1 MISIY
6 LETFILALIQGIS
19 EFIPVSSTAHLIIV
33 SKLSEFEIRFLE
45 IDISLHFGSLLA
57 IVFYFRSDLVN
68 IFKNKNLFLLII
80 FGSLPL
86 IIFGYVVFETGIIN
100 LFRDIKI
107 IAWTT
112 LLFGILL
119 LYADKFKFN
128 KNFKKDLNLKNIL
141 FIGLFQVLALI
152 PGTSRSG
159 ITITAARLLNF
170 NRFDSAKI
178 SFLLSIPALLGASFL
193 GLKDLTIQN
202 FELSKIAIFSIC
214 FSFVFSYLTIKYFLI
229 FIKKFS
235 LKVFVYYRIFLSGL
249 LFIFIYI

>member
-86 IIFGYVVFETGIIN
+86 IIFGYVIFETGIIN

-202 FELSKIAIFSIC
+202 FELSKVAIFSIC
-214 FSFVFSYLTIKYFLI
+214 FSFVFSYLTIKYFLM

>member
-107 IAWTT
+107 IAWAT

-159 ITITAARLLNF
+159 VTITAARFLNF

-214 FSFVFSYLTIKYFLI
+214 FSFVFSYLTIKYFLM

>member
-107 IAWTT
+107 IAWAT

>member
-57 IVFYFRSDLVN
+57 IVFYFRSDLIN

-107 IAWTT
+107 IAWAT

-119 LYADKFKFN
+119 LYADRFKFN

-214 FSFVFSYLTIKYFLI
+214 FPFVFSYLTIKYFLI

>member
-214 FSFVFSYLTIKYFLI
+214 FSFVFSYLTIKYFLM

>member
-86 IIFGYVVFETGIIN
+86 IIFGYVIFETGIIN

-202 FELSKIAIFSIC
+202 FELSKVAFFSIC
-214 FSFVFSYLTIKYFLI
+214 FSFVFSYLTIKYFLM

>member
-107 IAWTT
+107 IAWAT

-119 LYADKFKFN
+119 LYADRFKFN

-214 FSFVFSYLTIKYFLI
+214 FSFVFSYLTINYFLI

>member
-86 IIFGYVVFETGIIN
+86 IIFAYVVFETGIIN

-107 IAWTT
+107 IAWAT

-214 FSFVFSYLTIKYFLI
+214 FSFVFSYLTIKYFLM

-235 LKVFVYYRIFLSGL
+235 LKVFVYYRVFLSGL

>member
-57 IVFYFRSDLVN
+57 IVFYFRSDLIN

-119 LYADKFKFN
+119 LFGIVR
-128 KNFKKDLNLKNIL
+128 NFRDE
-141 FIGLFQVLALI
+141 
-152 PGTSRSG
+152 S
-159 ITITAARLLNF
+159 
-170 NRFDSAKI
+170 
-178 SFLLSIPALLGASFL
+178 
-193 GLKDLTIQN
+193 
-202 FELSKIAIFSIC
+202 
-214 FSFVFSYLTIKYFLI
+214 
-229 FIKKFS
+229 
-235 LKVFVYYRIFLSGL
+235 
-249 LFIFIYI
+249 

>member
-68 IFKNKNLFLLII
+68 IFKNKSLFLLII

-107 IAWTT
+107 IAWAT

-202 FELSKIAIFSIC
+202 FELSKVAIFSIC

>member
-33 SKLSEFEIRFLE
+33 SKLSEFEIRMLE

-57 IVFYFRSDLVN
+57 IVFYFRSDLIN
-68 IFKNKNLFLLII
+68 IIKNKNLFLLII

-107 IAWTT
+107 IAWAT

-202 FELSKIAIFSIC
+202 FELSKVAIFSIC
-214 FSFVFSYLTIKYFLI
+214 FSFVFSYLTIKYFLM

>member
-57 IVFYFRSDLVN
+57 IVFYFRSDLIN

-107 IAWTT
+107 IAWAT

-119 LYADKFKFN
+119 LYADRFKFN

>member
-68 IFKNKNLFLLII
+68 IFKNKSLFLLII

-107 IAWTT
+107 IAWAT

-159 ITITAARLLNF
+159 VTITAARFLNF

-202 FELSKIAIFSIC
+202 FELSKVAIFSIC

-229 FIKKFS
+229 FIKKF
-235 LKVFVYYRIFLSGL
+235 
-249 LFIFIYI
+249 

>member
-202 FELSKIAIFSIC
+202 FELSKVAIFSIC
-214 FSFVFSYLTIKYFLI
+214 FSFVFSYLTIKYFLM

>member
-57 IVFYFRSDLVN
+57 IVFYFRSDLIN

-107 IAWTT
+107 IAWAT

-159 ITITAARLLNF
+159 VTITAARFLNF

-202 FELSKIAIFSIC
+202 FELSKVAIFSIC
-214 FSFVFSYLTIKYFLI
+214 FSFVFSYLTIKYFLM

>member
-68 IFKNKNLFLLII
+68 IFKNKSLFLLII

-107 IAWTT
+107 IAWAT

-159 ITITAARLLNF
+159 VTITAARFLNF

-202 FELSKIAIFSIC
+202 FELSKVAIFSIC

>member
-68 IFKNKNLFLLII
+68 IFKNKSLFLLII

-159 ITITAARLLNF
+159 ITITAARFLNF

-178 SFLLSIPALLGASFL
+178 SFLLSIPALIGASFL

-202 FELSKIAIFSIC
+202 FELSKVAIFSIC
-214 FSFVFSYLTIKYFLI
+214 FSFVFSYLTIKYFLM

>member
-57 IVFYFRSDLVN
+57 IVFYFRSDLIN

-178 SFLLSIPALLGASFL
+178 SFLLSIPALIGASFL

-202 FELSKIAIFSIC
+202 FELSKVAIFSIC

>member
-107 IAWTT
+107 IAWAT

-214 FSFVFSYLTIKYFLI
+214 FSFVFSYLTIKYFLM

>member
-107 IAWTT
+107 IAWAT

-178 SFLLSIPALLGASFL
+178 SFLLSIPALIGASFL

-202 FELSKIAIFSIC
+202 FELSKVAIFSIC

>member
-202 FELSKIAIFSIC
+202 FELSKVAIFSIC

>member
-107 IAWTT
+107 IAWAT

-159 ITITAARLLNF
+159 VTITAARFLNF

-202 FELSKIAIFSIC
+202 FELSKVAIFSIC

>member
-68 IFKNKNLFLLII
+68 IFKNKSLFLLII

-107 IAWTT
+107 IAWAT

-178 SFLLSIPALLGASFL
+178 SFLLSIPALIGASFL

-202 FELSKIAIFSIC
+202 FELSKVAIFSIC
-214 FSFVFSYLTIKYFLI
+214 FSFVFSYLTIKYFLM

>member
-68 IFKNKNLFLLII
+68 IFKNKSLFLLII

-159 ITITAARLLNF
+159 VTITAARFLNF

-214 FSFVFSYLTIKYFLI
+214 FSFVFSYLTIKYFLM

>member
-178 SFLLSIPALLGASFL
+178 SFLLSIPALIGASFL

-202 FELSKIAIFSIC
+202 FELSKVAIFSIC
-214 FSFVFSYLTIKYFLI
+214 FSFVFSYLTIKYFLM

>member
-178 SFLLSIPALLGASFL
+178 SFLLSIPALIGASFL

-202 FELSKIAIFSIC
+202 FELSKVAIFSIC